1 MEFKISNR
9 DRDKCKNCK
18 WSSYLQCVHVKL
30 NGVCSLTGVKV
41 AKDYTYGRSLMDSV
55 VHK

>member
-18 WSSYLQCVHVKL
+18 WSSCLQCVYVNL

-41 AKDYTYGRSLMDSV
+41 AKDYTYGRSLMDST

>member
-1 MEFKISNR
+1 MDFKISNR
-9 DRDKCKNCK
+9 DRTKCKNCQ
-18 WSSYLQCVHVKL
+18 WGSYLQCVYVKL

-41 AKDYTYGRSLMDSV
+41 AKDYTYGRSLMDSI

>member
-1 MEFKISNR
+1 MRFEVFNR
-9 DRDKCKNCK
+9 DRTKCKNCQ
-18 WSSYLQCVHVKL
+18 WGSCLQCVYVNL

-41 AKDYTYGRSLMDSV
+41 AKDYTYGRSLMDST